1 MTIKYTRTSLQKIEK
16 LFGAIDYKVRY
27 EKGQFQ
33 SGYCIVEDRNI
44 VVINKFFDIKARI
57 HTLLDI
63 LSQLTYSVEE
73 LSPEFVEILGSF
85 DMLLEA
91 KKDASEDVENKQ
103 EIKNEGTEE
112 AINILEEVL
121 IEEEN

>member
-57 HTLLDI
+57 NTLLDI

-85 DMLLEA
+85 DM
-91 KKDASEDVENKQ
+91 
-103 EIKNEGTEE
+103 
-112 AINILEEVL
+112 ILENRRQVAEDKDNQPQNELPFVEKDEEIVALDEVS
-121 IEEEN
+121 

>member
-112 AINILEEVL
+112 AINISEEVL